1 VLFVALDGP
10 KALLISH
17 MEVSDTLLISHME
30 VSDTAAVDGAI
41 SRLTS
46 VLETTDIC
54 EFRPTDGSDI
64 SHTDV

>member
-1 VLFVALDGP
+1 MLFVALDGP